1 MNILKGKNRRYKRKF
16 WSSKKGSYKQS
27 WYRIRDNVTGIS
39 VNSPVGK
46 NEAERTLKSMI
57 DSNNLG
63 CMKELNFFLK
73 ELS

>member
-1 MNILKGKNRRYKRKF
+1 MNILKGKKRRFKRKF
-16 WSSKKGSYKQS
+16 WVVKKGSYKQS
-27 WYRIRDNVTGIS
+27 WYRIHDNITNIA

-46 NEAERTLKSMI
+46 TEAERTMKSMI
-57 DSNNLG
+57 DSSNLG